1 VDAAGLDSV
10 GSGGRQRSKYRDCRV
25 EDSEIDCLFTHLA
38 RLVFHA
44 DILPRHHPYVGHLK
58 NMYCPIICCP
68 AGSSDTSMA
77 AFDGAS
83 TLVGNQVEVK

>member
-1 VDAAGLDSV
+1 MDAAGLDSV

-44 DILPRHHPYVGHLK
+44 DILPRHHDVISIWRLYLPG
-58 NMYCPIICCP
+58 
-68 AGSSDTSMA
+68 
-77 AFDGAS
+77 
-83 TLVGNQVEVK
+83 VEPGISRP